1 MSDKIKFLLAA
12 LIVVGA
18 IAGFYYFGSQPT
30 VLRVV
35 GLLAGAAVA
44 AAVLLQTAAGRQTW
58 AYIGE
63 SRTEVRKIVWPTR
76 KETTQSTIMVMVMVV
91 LIAVILWLFDSILT
105 WIVKLVTGQGS

>member
-18 IAGFYYFGSQPT
+18 IAAFYYFGSQPT
-30 VLRVV
+30 VLRVI
-35 GLLAGAAVA
+35 GLLVA
-44 AAVLLQTAAGRQTW
+44 AALAGAVLLQTAAGRHTW

-76 KETTQSTIMVMVMVV
+76 KETTQTTIMVMVMVV
-91 LIAVILWLFDSILT
+91 LIAAILWLFDSILT
-105 WIVKLVTGQGS
+105 WIVKLVMGQGS